1 MLTTPASGAGADAL
15 RGALLPRLE
24 CLAELARQVG
34 ASLAFRLPDE
44 PVRWLAGAPGCPC
57 AGDPAGPDACPDGM
71 TCGRIEVYCEG
82 RPAGAVVLCIQ
93 HGASRLVNSLRG
105 AVETAVRCAEL
116 ECGEVAMLQE
126 LSAAW
131 ESLEAVSEVSAG
143 MRSKEG
149 TSALLNRIMS
159 RAVAFQDGLQA
170 VLWLQRDGRL
180 EPAISRCRSSCT
192 ARPPGGLVGR
202 ALADHAGVI
211 LNDPGRIAAIAD
223 LEPELR
229 AAHSV
234 AVAPVTTHQGLLGAL
249 VIWREDGPG
258 DFDSQTMFLAGTL
271 ALQAAMVAENDR
283 LNRAAMENERLRQ
296 EVEIGSVIQQTLLL
310 GIPPEGMRAFRL
322 ATLAVP
328 SALVDGDFYDFF
340 RLDDGTLDVVVGD
353 VMGKGVP
360 AALVGAATK
369 SQLLRALSVLRAT
382 DTPLPAVVD
391 VVAAVHN
398 VVVPQLIEIERFVTL
413 CYARFDAAARRLQ
426 LVDCGHTR
434 TVHYHS
440 RDRSVSLLQGF
451 DSPLGFS
458 PEASY
463 RALTTPFEAGDV
475 FFFYSDGLTESR
487 GPGGEP
493 FGEVRL
499 AEIVSARGNLPPAS
513 LVEQVR
519 QAVVA
524 FSGAASFA
532 DDLTCVAV
540 QVDPP
545 LRRFARDLHSD
556 LSCLGAVRDFVSEA
570 GGALPGGTVDQEE
583 IGCFTLAVNEA
594 ASNIVRHAYGNQPGQ
609 PLRIEADLF
618 DDRVEILLRHRGRAF
633 APPAGHGAAPTGPQE
648 GGLGLFIIRQFAEK
662 VEYNVDA
669 LGYAYTR
676 LVKQLRPRLGESPC
690 QTQPSRL
697 SVT

>member
-1 MLTTPASGAGADAL
+1 MVIVCIARDSA
-15 RGALLPRLE
+15 RLL
-24 CLAELARQVG
+24 
-34 ASLAFRLPDE
+34 D
-44 PVRWLAGAPGCPC
+44 
-57 AGDPAGPDACPDGM
+57 
-71 TCGRIEVYCEG
+71 
-82 RPAGAVVLCIQ
+82 
-93 HGASRLVNSLRG
+93 SLRG
-105 AVETAVRCAEL
+105 AVATAVRCAEL

-143 MRSKEG
+143 MRSMEG
-149 TSALLNRIMS
+149 TGALLDRIMS
-159 RAVAFQDGLQA
+159 RAVGFQDGLQA
-170 VLWLQRDGRL
+170 VLWLQRNGRL
-180 EPAISRCRSSCT
+180 EPAVSRCRSGCSPRT
-192 ARPPGGLVGR
+192 AGGLVGR

-211 LNDPGRIAAIAD
+211 LNDPSRIAAIPD

-249 VIWREDGPG
+249 VIWSEDGPG

-296 EVEIGSVIQQTLLL
+296 EVEIGSIIQQTLLL
-310 GIPPEGMRAFRL
+310 GIPPEGLRAFRL

-328 SALVDGDFYDFF
+328 SAQVDGDFYDFF

-369 SQLLRALSVLRAT
+369 SQLLRALSDLRGT
-382 DTPLPAVVD
+382 DAPLPDVVD

-398 VVVPQLIEIERFVTL
+398 VIVPQLIDIERFVTL
-413 CYARFDAAARRLQ
+413 CYARFEAAARRLT

-458 PEASY
+458 AESTYSP
-463 RALTTPFEAGDV
+463 LVVPFESGDV

-487 GPGGEP
+487 GPGGEA

-499 AEIVSARGNLPPAS
+499 AEIVAARGDLPPAS

-519 QAVVA
+519 RAVVE
-524 FSGAASFA
+524 FSGMASFA

-540 QVDPP
+540 QIIPP
-545 LRRFARDLHSD
+545 LRRFTRDLHSD
-556 LSCLGAVRDFVSEA
+556 LSCLGAVRDFVAEA
-570 GGALPGGTVDQEE
+570 CGAVPVGALDQEAL
-583 IGCFTLAVNEA
+583 GCFTLAVNEA
-594 ASNIVRHAYGNQPGQ
+594 ASNVVRHAYAGQ
-609 PLRIEADLF
+609 SGQLLRIEADVF
-618 DDRVEILLRHRGRAF
+618 DDRLEVLLRHRGRPF
-633 APPAGHGAAPTGPQE
+633 APAPGHGAPPTGPQE
-648 GGLGLFIIRQFAEK
+648 GGLGLFIIRQFAEN
-662 VEYNVDA
+662 VEYKVDA

-676 LVKQLRPRLGESPC
+676 LVKRFGPP
-690 QTQPSRL
+690 
-697 SVT
+697 

>member
-1 MLTTPASGAGADAL
+1 VLTTSADGAEAVAL
-15 RGALLPRLE
+15 REALVPRLE
-24 CLAELARQVG
+24 SLGELARQAG
-34 ASLAFRLPDE
+34 AALAFGAPGGA
-44 PVRWLAGAPGCPC
+44 VRWLATAPGCPR
-57 AGDPAGPDACPDGM
+57 AGDPSGPDACPSGL
-71 TCGRIEVYCEG
+71 TCARLEVACEG
-82 RPAGAVVLCIQ
+82 APAGTVILCIPP
-93 HGASRLVNSLRG
+93 GATRLLESLRA
-105 AVETAVRCAEL
+105 AVQTAVRCAEL
-116 ECGEVAMLQE
+116 EGGEVAMLRE

-143 MRSKEG
+143 MRSREG
-149 TSALLNRIMS
+149 TGALLDRIMS
-159 RAVAFQDGLQA
+159 RAVGFQDGLQA

-180 EPAISRCRSSCT
+180 EPAVSRCRFTCHP
-192 ARPPGGLVGR
+192 RPPGGLVGR
-202 ALADHAGVI
+202 ALSDHAGVI
-211 LNDPGRIAAIAD
+211 LNDPARVAEIAD

-249 VIWREDGPG
+249 VIWREGVPG

-310 GIPPEGMRAFRL
+310 GVPPEGMRAFRL

-340 RLDDGTLDVVVGD
+340 RLDDSTLDVVVGD

-369 SQLLRALSVLRAT
+369 SQLLRALGVLRGT

-391 VVAAVHN
+391 VVAAVHDN
-398 VVVPQLIEIERFVTL
+398 VVPQLIEIERFVTL
-413 CYARFDAAARRLQ
+413 CYARFEAAAHRLT

-440 RDRSVSLLQGF
+440 RERAVSLLQGF

-458 PEASY
+458 AAAAY
-463 RALTTPFEAGDV
+463 RSLAVPFEAGDV

-487 GPGGEP
+487 APGGEA
-493 FGEVRL
+493 FGEARL
-499 AEIVSARGNLPPAS
+499 AEIVGALGDRPPAA

-524 FSGAASFA
+524 FCGSGAFA

-540 QVDPP
+540 QVSPP
-545 LRRFARDLHSD
+545 LRRFARNLHSD
-556 LSCLGAVRDFVSEA
+556 LACLGPVRDFVSEV
-570 GGALPGGTVDQEE
+570 GGTLPAGAVDREAL
-583 IGCFTLAVNEA
+583 GCFTLAVNEA
-594 ASNIVRHAYGNQPGQ
+594 ASNVVRHAYAGQAGQ
-609 PLRIEADLF
+609 PLRIEADVF
-618 DDRVEILLRHRGRAF
+618 DDRLEVLLRHRGRQF
-633 APPAGHGAAPTGPQE
+633 EPAPGHGAPPTGPQE
-648 GGLGLFIIRQFAEK
+648 GGLGLFIIRQFAD
-662 VEYNVDA
+662 NVDYGVDA
-669 LGYAYTR
+669 VGYAYTR
-676 LVKQLRPRLGESPC
+676 LVKRLGP
-690 QTQPSRL
+690 L
-697 SVT
+697 

>member
-1 MLTTPASGAGADAL
+1 MLTIRADGAGATAL
-15 RGALLPRLE
+15 REALVPRLE
-24 CLAELARQVG
+24 DLGELARQAG
-34 ASLAFRLPDE
+34 ASLAFRPPEGAL
-44 PVRWLAGAPGCPC
+44 RWLAAAPGCPR
-57 AGDPAGPDACPDGM
+57 AGDPCAPDACASGM
-71 TCGRIEVYCEG
+71 TCGRIEVAYEG
-82 RPAGAVVLCIQ
+82 TPAGSVILCIPR
-93 HGASRLVNSLRG
+93 GATRLLESLRG
-105 AVETAVRCAEL
+105 VVQTAVRCAEL

-149 TSALLNRIMS
+149 TGALLDRIMS
-159 RAVAFQDGLQA
+159 RAVGFQDGLQA

-180 EPAISRCRSSCT
+180 EPAVSRCRAGCQPR
-192 ARPPGGLVGR
+192 APGGLVGR

-211 LNDPGRIAAIAD
+211 LNDPARIAAIGD

-229 AAHSV
+229 GALSV
-234 AVAPVTTHQGLLGAL
+234 AVAPVTTNQGLLGAL

-258 DFDSQTMFLAGTL
+258 DFDSRTMFLAGTL

-310 GIPPEGMRAFRL
+310 GIPPDGMRAFRV

-369 SQLLRALSVLRAT
+369 SQLLRALGVLRGT
-382 DTPLPAVVD
+382 DNPLPAVAD
-391 VVAAVHN
+391 VVAAVHDS
-398 VVVPQLIEIERFVTL
+398 VVPQLIEIERFVTL
-413 CYARFDAAARRLQ
+413 CYARFEAAARRLT

-458 PEASY
+458 ADAAY
-463 RALTTPFEAGDV
+463 RSLAVPFEAGDV

-487 GPGGEP
+487 GPGGEA
-493 FGEVRL
+493 FGEARL
-499 AEIVSARGNLPPAS
+499 AEIVAARGDRAPAA
-513 LVEQVR
+513 LVELVR

-524 FSGAASFA
+524 FRGSSSFA
-532 DDLTCVAV
+532 DDLTCVAL
-540 QVDPP
+540 QVSPP
-545 LRRFARDLHSD
+545 LRRFARNLHSD
-556 LSCLGAVRDFVSEA
+556 LSCLGAVRDFVAEA
-570 GGALPGGTVDQEE
+570 CGTLPAGAVDQEVL
-583 IGCFTLAVNEA
+583 GCFTLAVNEA
-594 ASNIVRHAYGNQPGQ
+594 ASNVVRHAYGGRTGQ
-609 PLRIEADLF
+609 PLRIEADVF
-618 DDRVEILLRHRGRAF
+618 DDRLEVVLRHQGRHF
-633 APPAGHGAAPTGPQE
+633 APAPGHGAPPTEPRE
-648 GGLGLFIIRQFAEK
+648 GGLGLFIIRQFAEN
-662 VEYNVDA
+662 VEYSVDA

-676 LVKQLRPRLGESPC
+676 LVKRLCP
-690 QTQPSRL
+690 L
-697 SVT
+697 